1 MLTVPLALSAQC
13 MCQEL
18 FTLQGWLT
26 PARRRQGSVCPRGR
40 FPTTALP
47 HLPALRGGSFLSPWG
62 LQKGSAQNLL
72 LKDPPWGA
80 APGKVRLAE
89 AEGREPNLG
98 VRVSAVLAECI
109 LSEGPLCTGIC
120 TYMGQNQLFQM
131 PPFAPSAHLLSVPG
145 ILHGPHPTEHDG
157 EPGPPE
163 CLR

>member
-1 MLTVPLALSAQC
+1 

-26 PARRRQGSVCPRGR
+26 PSRRRQGSVCPRGR

-98 VRVSAVLAECI
+98 APGSPEGNT
-109 LSEGPLCTGIC
+109 EGPGTASSEPL
-120 TYMGQNQLFQM
+120 L
-131 PPFAPSAHLLSVPG
+131 PS
-145 ILHGPHPTEHDG
+145 
-157 EPGPPE
+157 
-163 CLR
+163 